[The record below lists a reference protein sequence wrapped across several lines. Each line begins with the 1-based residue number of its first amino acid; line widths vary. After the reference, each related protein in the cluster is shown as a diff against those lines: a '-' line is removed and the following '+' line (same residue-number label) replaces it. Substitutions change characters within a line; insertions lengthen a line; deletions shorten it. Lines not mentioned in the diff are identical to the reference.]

1 MAVVGPRSSPIV
13 PRANFFARPLSVSA
27 PTQADDVAGKVQHTV
42 LFKLAVSAEYEP
54 EMQATIAKF
63 NGLPGIR
70 ASFRAA
76 GAPGLSLAQTCEA
89 LAWPDKTNGF
99 THCLLVVASDVPSLK
114 SYLHSPLHL
123 TEWIGH
129 MKPANAA
136 GPPIVFDS
144 PLALVL

>member
-1 MAVVGPRSSPIV
+1 M
-13 PRANFFARPLSVSA
+13 
-27 PTQADDVAGKVQHTV
+27 DDVTGKIQHVV

-63 NGLPGIR
+63 CDLPGIQ

-89 LAWPDKTNGF
+89 LSWRDKTDGF

-123 TEWIGH
+123 SEWIGH
-129 MKPANAA
+129 MKPAGAA

-144 PLALVL
+144 PLALAL